1 MTRALRKIALSLILC
16 VFESPAERITLLA
29 SRVISYCALGLGIA
43 LLIIAVLSPFLLIPT
58 LKVIPLDAGGPQTT
72 QEAPGM
78 LLDAQAFAA
87 NQPVEEHRDA
97 PECAP
102 SEGELPMSCFI
113 SSSTPLRLNRT
124 MESKDP
130 ATKKFVT
137 LQATTTL
144 SRGDREAPDNV
155 VSTAVD
161 TVTLNRFSAE
171 PDADLQSSFQIQ
183 APDLGLNEDTGKFAR
198 VGLQYRFPFDTE
210 RRSYQFFDTTAQ
222 TDNLMDF
229 SDAVKEHGTKSLQFE
244 QNVGAVNMLNAVTD
258 ALRRDG
264 DLSDNDRAALT
275 DLQVT
280 APARRWYSADELA
293 AQGISPDQQVS
304 MTRYYSVAR
313 TVRVEPKTG
322 IIVYGADRLNYFF
335 ARSDEEAQQVADAF
349 FRSVDHGDAF
359 TPSPQRTALFVD
371 AAWDQDTQ
379 DRAWDSA
386 LAGFTA
392 LKNLEFAIYVVGT
405 LGVLVI
411 AVSMVFVR
419 RSLHRQHHS

>member
-1 MTRALRKIALSLILC
+1 
-16 VFESPAERITLLA
+16 
-29 SRVISYCALGLGIA
+29 
-43 LLIIAVLSPFLLIPT
+43 
-58 LKVIPLDAGGPQTT
+58 
-72 QEAPGM
+72 
-78 LLDAQAFAA
+78 
-87 NQPVEEHRDA
+87 
-97 PECAP
+97 
-102 SEGELPMSCFI
+102 
-113 SSSTPLRLNRT
+113 
-124 MESKDP
+124 
-130 ATKKFVT
+130 
-137 LQATTTL
+137 
-144 SRGDREAPDNV
+144 
-155 VSTAVD
+155 
-161 TVTLNRFSAE
+161 
-171 PDADLQSSFQIQ
+171 
-183 APDLGLNEDTGKFAR
+183 
-198 VGLQYRFPFDTE
+198 
-210 RRSYQFFDTTAQ
+210 
-222 TDNLMDF
+222 
-229 SDAVKEHGTKSLQFE
+229 
-244 QNVGAVNMLNAVTD
+244 
-258 ALRRDG
+258 LRRDG

-293 AQGISPDQQVS
+293 AQGISPDEQVS